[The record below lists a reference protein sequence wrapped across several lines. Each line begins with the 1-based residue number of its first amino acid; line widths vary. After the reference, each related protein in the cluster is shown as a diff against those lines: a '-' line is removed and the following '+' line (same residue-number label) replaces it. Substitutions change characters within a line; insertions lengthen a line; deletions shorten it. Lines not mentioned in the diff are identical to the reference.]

1 MIQLVYASWWG
12 ERKLYT
18 LNGVRTASRATFV
31 RLTLLPNGWLVRYIH
46 ANGASMCAGK
56 TRRKVF
62 FHLRYIDWHYFFYSF
77 PWKPITEM
85 LGHA

>member
-31 RLTLLPNGWLVRYIH
+31 RLTLLPNGWLIRYIH
-46 ANGASMCAGK
+46 GAGA
-56 TRRKVF
+56 RRTKR
-62 FHLRYIDWHYFFYSF
+62 L
-77 PWKPITEM
+77 
-85 LGHA
+85 